1 MSVVAT
7 SAGRVREW
15 SARHQV
21 VRTPNSVLLVLAVA
35 VLNVVGLVMVLSA
48 SSVQSLDSKGDPWWF
63 FQRQLLWTTFGAIAF
78 IVASRFDHRHWRRF
92 APLLLAVAFVLL
104 TIVLIPGIGIH
115 VDGARRWL
123 GSGQFRLQPSEIA
136 KFALLVFCA
145 DVLAR
150 RQHEVDD
157 WRRALRPIVS
167 VLVVVAVLMMLEPDL
182 ASFMVI
188 AVMVTAML
196 IVGGIRARH
205 LATLLAAGVAMVT
218 MFSFVVPWRR
228 ARMFSF
234 FSGGQDAHAAGYQV
248 TQSMIALVRGGWTGV
263 GLGAG
268 RAKWHFLPAA
278 HTDFIFAVIGEELGL
293 LGCALVVGLFVLIA
307 VIGIRTA
314 TRAPD
319 RFGTVLAVGA
329 TAWIVGQA
337 ILNLGAVVGVLPVTG
352 VPLPFVSFGG
362 TALVSTMVA
371 AGVLVNVARQGASA
385 TVPNADRAAT
395 PAATRTD
402 ATQQRRAGTRTG
414 SRAGARVGARPGA
427 PTGARTGRS

>member
-1 MSVVAT
+1 MSVALPGVV
-7 SAGRVREW
+7 SARVGRVRGW
-15 SARHQV
+15 MTKHQAA
-21 VRTPNSVLLVLAVA
+21 RTPNSVLLILAVA
-35 VLNVVGLVMVLSA
+35 VLNIIGLVMVLSA
-48 SSVQSLDSKGDPWWF
+48 SSVESLDSKGNPWWF
-63 FQRQLLWTTFGAIAF
+63 FERQMMWTALGVVAF
-78 IVASRFDHRHWRRF
+78 FLASRFDHRRWRRL
-92 APLLLAVAFVLL
+92 APLLLAVAFLLL
-104 TIVLIPGIGIH
+104 TVVLIPGVGIY

-150 RQHEVDD
+150 RQHEVAD

-167 VLVVVAVLMMLEPDL
+167 VLGAVALLMMLEPDL

-188 AVMVTAML
+188 AVTVSAML
-196 IVGGIRARH
+196 VVGGIRARH
-205 LATLLAAGVAMVT
+205 LAALAAAGVFMIT

-248 TQSMIALVRGGWTGV
+248 TQSLIALVRGGWTGV

-268 RAKWHFLPAA
+268 RAKWNFLPAA
-278 HTDFIFAVIGEELGL
+278 HTDFIFAVIGEELGV

-307 VIGIRTA
+307 VIGFRTA
-314 TRAPD
+314 HRAPD

-337 ILNLGAVVGVLPVTG
+337 VLNLGAVVGVLPVTG

-385 TVPNADRAAT
+385 GVPDGT
-395 PAATRTD
+395 
-402 ATQQRRAGTRTG
+402 RAG
-414 SRAGARVGARPGA
+414 RA
-427 PTGARTGRS
+427 

>member
-1 MSVVAT
+1 MSVALPGVV
-7 SAGRVREW
+7 SARVGRVRGW
-15 SARHQV
+15 MTKHQAA
-21 VRTPNSVLLVLAVA
+21 RTPNSVLLILAVA
-35 VLNVVGLVMVLSA
+35 VLNIIGLVMVLSA
-48 SSVQSLDSKGDPWWF
+48 SSVESLDSKGNPWWF
-63 FQRQLLWTTFGAIAF
+63 FERQMMWTALGVVAF
-78 IVASRFDHRHWRRF
+78 FLASRFDHRRWRRL
-92 APLLLAVAFVLL
+92 APLLLAVAFLLL
-104 TIVLIPGIGIH
+104 TVVLIPGVGIY

-150 RQHEVDD
+150 RQHEVAD

-167 VLVVVAVLMMLEPDL
+167 VLGAVALLMMLEPDL

-188 AVMVTAML
+188 AVTVSAML
-196 IVGGIRARH
+196 VVGGIRARH
-205 LATLLAAGVAMVT
+205 LAALAAAGVAMVA

-248 TQSMIALVRGGWTGV
+248 TQSLIALVRGGWTGV

-268 RAKWHFLPAA
+268 RAKWNFLPAA
-278 HTDFIFAVIGEELGL
+278 HTDFIFAVIGEELGV

-307 VIGIRTA
+307 VIGFRTA
-314 TRAPD
+314 HRAPD

-337 ILNLGAVVGVLPVTG
+337 VLNLGAVVGVLPVTG

-371 AGVLVNVARQGASA
+371 AGVLVNVARQGA
-385 TVPNADRAAT
+385 
-395 PAATRTD
+395 
-402 ATQQRRAGTRTG
+402 RAGVPEG
-414 SRAGARVGARPGA
+414 ARAGSA
-427 PTGARTGRS
+427 

>member
-1 MSVVAT
+1 MT
-7 SAGRVREW
+7 K
-15 SARHQV
+15 HQAA
-21 VRTPNSVLLVLAVA
+21 RTPNSVLLILAVA
-35 VLNVVGLVMVLSA
+35 VLNIIGLVMVLSA
-48 SSVQSLDSKGDPWWF
+48 SSVESLDSKGNPWWF
-63 FQRQLLWTTFGAIAF
+63 FERQMMWTALGVVAF
-78 IVASRFDHRHWRRF
+78 FLASRFDHRRWRRL
-92 APLLLAVAFVLL
+92 APLLLAVAFLLL
-104 TIVLIPGIGIH
+104 TVVLIPGVGIY

-150 RQHEVDD
+150 RQHEVAD

-167 VLVVVAVLMMLEPDL
+167 VLGAVALLMMLEPDL

-188 AVMVTAML
+188 AVTVSAML
-196 IVGGIRARH
+196 VVGGIRARH
-205 LATLLAAGVAMVT
+205 LAALAAAGVFMIT

-248 TQSMIALVRGGWTGV
+248 TQSLIALVRGGWTGV

-268 RAKWHFLPAA
+268 RAKWNFLPAA
-278 HTDFIFAVIGEELGL
+278 HTDFIFAVIGEELGV

-307 VIGIRTA
+307 VIGFRTA
-314 TRAPD
+314 HRAPD

-337 ILNLGAVVGVLPVTG
+337 VLNLGAVVGVLPVTG

-385 TVPNADRAAT
+385 GVPDGT
-395 PAATRTD
+395 
-402 ATQQRRAGTRTG
+402 RAGV
-414 SRAGARVGARPGA
+414 SRSGA
-427 PTGARTGRS
+427 S

>member
-1 MSVVAT
+1 
-7 SAGRVREW
+7 
-15 SARHQV
+15 
-21 VRTPNSVLLVLAVA
+21 
-35 VLNVVGLVMVLSA
+35 
-48 SSVQSLDSKGDPWWF
+48 
-63 FQRQLLWTTFGAIAF
+63 
-78 IVASRFDHRHWRRF
+78 
-92 APLLLAVAFVLL
+92 
-104 TIVLIPGIGIH
+104 
-115 VDGARRWL
+115 
-123 GSGQFRLQPSEIA
+123 
-136 KFALLVFCA
+136 LLVFCA

-150 RQHEVDD
+150 RQHETAD

-167 VLVVVAVLMMLEPDL
+167 VLAGVALLMMLEPDL

-188 AVMVTAML
+188 AVMVVAML
-196 IVGGIRARH
+196 VVGGIRSRH
-205 LATLLAAGVAMVT
+205 LATLAAAGVAMVT

-248 TQSMIALVRGGWTGV
+248 TQSLIAMARGGWTGV

-268 RAKWHFLPAA
+268 RAKWNFLPAA
-278 HTDFIFAVIGEELGL
+278 HTDFIFAVIGEELGV

-314 TRAPD
+314 HRAPD

-337 ILNLGAVVGVLPVTG
+337 VLNLGAVVGVLPVTG

-371 AGVLVNVARQGASA
+371 AGVLVNVARQGAGA
-385 TVPNADRAAT
+385 PAPQAA
-395 PAATRTD
+395 
-402 ATQQRRAGTRTG
+402 RAGVSEG
-414 SRAGARVGARPGA
+414 ARAGRA
-427 PTGARTGRS
+427 

>member
-1 MSVVAT
+1 MT
-7 SAGRVREW
+7 K
-15 SARHQV
+15 HQAA
-21 VRTPNSVLLVLAVA
+21 RTPNSVLLILAVA
-35 VLNVVGLVMVLSA
+35 VLNIIGLVMVLSA
-48 SSVQSLDSKGDPWWF
+48 SSVESLDSKGNPWWF
-63 FQRQLLWTTFGAIAF
+63 FERQMMWTALGVVAF
-78 IVASRFDHRHWRRF
+78 FLASRFDHRRWRRL
-92 APLLLAVAFVLL
+92 APLLLAVAFLLL
-104 TIVLIPGIGIH
+104 TVVLIPGVGIY

-150 RQHEVDD
+150 RQHEVAD

-167 VLVVVAVLMMLEPDL
+167 VLGAVALLMMLEPDL

-188 AVMVTAML
+188 AVTVSAML
-196 IVGGIRARH
+196 VVGGIRARH
-205 LATLLAAGVAMVT
+205 LAALAAAGVFMIT

-248 TQSMIALVRGGWTGV
+248 TQSLIALVRGGWTGV

-268 RAKWHFLPAA
+268 RAKWNFLPAA
-278 HTDFIFAVIGEELGL
+278 HTDFIFAVIGEELGV

-307 VIGIRTA
+307 VIGFRTA
-314 TRAPD
+314 HRAPD

-337 ILNLGAVVGVLPVTG
+337 VLNLGAVVGVLPVTG

-385 TVPNADRAAT
+385 GVPDGT
-395 PAATRTD
+395 
-402 ATQQRRAGTRTG
+402 RAG
-414 SRAGARVGARPGA
+414 RA
-427 PTGARTGRS
+427 